1 MPSPLPHRLQP
12 TSNNPLIPGTEVL
25 DIKVLTVPVYFHAAQ
40 SDTSIMPA
48 FIPCLADVDIW
59 GAISSLLVLGGV
71 MLISWLI
78 DYLKEKLFR
87 PNPSKQHETAEERKI
102 RKVIENART
111 RGKIPPGRTVA
122 SIPQASHHQPNN
134 NRVQHSHPIPV
145 TRQESTNRTV
155 SSPSTVAAAT
165 SEEQAAASIQ
175 SLSNAEQEALASL
188 QNKHATTP
196 AAKHQTIH
204 HASQP
209 AATSA
214 TDLRHDLNNIQAL
227 RTAILY
233 REILDKPVALRDTSR

>member
-1 MPSPLPHRLQP
+1 
-12 TSNNPLIPGTEVL
+12 
-25 DIKVLTVPVYFHAAQ
+25 
-40 SDTSIMPA
+40 MPA
-48 FIPCLADVDIW
+48 IIPCLADVDIW

-111 RGKIPPGRTVA
+111 HGKIPPGRTAA

-175 SLSNAEQEALASL
+175 SLSNAEQEALARL
-188 QNKHATTP
+188 QQRHPTTP
-196 AAKHQTIH
+196 GVQSRSARQ
-204 HASQP
+204 SYSV
-209 AATSA
+209 TSA
-214 TDLRHDLNNIQAL
+214 NTLRNDLNNIQAL

-233 REILDKPVALRDTSR
+233 REIIDKPVALRDTSR

>member
-1 MPSPLPHRLQP
+1 
-12 TSNNPLIPGTEVL
+12 
-25 DIKVLTVPVYFHAAQ
+25 
-40 SDTSIMPA
+40 MPA
-48 FIPCLADVDIW
+48 FIPCLAEANIW
-59 GAISSLLVLGGV
+59 ANLGVLLLIGGFI
-71 MLISWLI
+71 LIGKLM
-78 DYLKEKLFR
+78 DYLKGKFEQATKK
-87 PNPSKQHETAEERKI
+87 SAESPAERKI
-102 RKVIENART
+102 RKVIEQSRT
-111 RGKIPPGRTVA
+111 RQPGNYRKQGQPEHPMHRQHVPAVSPKQQDAYSTPGAIPPPVA
-122 SIPQASHHQPNN
+122 SGN
-134 NRVQHSHPIPV
+134 
-145 TRQESTNRTV
+145 V
-155 SSPSTVAAAT
+155 SN